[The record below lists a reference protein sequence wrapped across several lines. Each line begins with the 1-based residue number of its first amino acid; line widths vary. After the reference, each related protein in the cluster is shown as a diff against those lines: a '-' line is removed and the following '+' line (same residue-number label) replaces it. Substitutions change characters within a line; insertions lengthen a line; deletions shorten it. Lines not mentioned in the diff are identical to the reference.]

1 MQSRFQALSPFV
13 QNPLQ
18 SNVDDVVLFQT
29 QVQVLLSVGVSLQ
42 WAGDNF
48 YIEVTLEHW
57 SPSKINHLLP

>member
-29 QVQVLLSVGVSLQ
+29 QVQVLLSVGVS
-42 WAGDNF
+42 G
-48 YIEVTLEHW
+48 VGG
-57 SPSKINHLLP
+57 